1 MFNIWYQLDAVI
13 PLSWGGGGGAL
24 LESGKEK
31 VTKSLPFT
39 VSGIQDY
46 HYW

>member
-1 MFNIWYQLDAVI
+1 MQLF
-13 PLSWGGGGGAL
+13 LF
-24 LESGKEK
+24 LEVGVGVHYWKSGKEK

-46 HYW
+46 HY